1 MHGLPEFVLTPDHPH
16 VQIARAMFS
25 VPELLIMLVIVLVIF
40 GAKKLPQVGDSLGR
54 AIKNF
59 KRASATD
66 DDESVSDPE
75 PAPASAPAKK
85 QVAAKATKQ
94 LEEADE
100 SKKEEDDEEWEEVV
114 VRRKKKKSTATA
126 AEG

>member
-1 MHGLPEFVLTPDHPH
+1 MHGLPELVLTPIDPH

-25 VPELLIMLVIVLVIF
+25 VPELLIMLVIVLVVF

-59 KRASATD
+59 KRASAN
-66 DDESVSDPE
+66 DDEEESDPE
-75 PAPASAPAKK
+75 PAPVPAKK
-85 QVAAKATKQ
+85 QVAAKNTKQ
-94 LEEADE
+94 LEEADVA
-100 SKKEEDDEEWEEVV
+100 KKDEDDEEWEEVV
-114 VRRKKKKSTATA
+114 VRRKKKKATSTA

>member
-1 MHGLPEFVLTPDHPH
+1 MPGLPEFADHPH

-25 VPELLIMLVIVLVIF
+25 VPELLIMLVIVLIVF

-66 DDESVSDPE
+66 DDEDPAAE
-75 PAPASAPAKK
+75 PVAAPAKK
-85 QVAAKATKQ
+85 QVATNEVKQ
-94 LEEADE
+94 IEPAPA
-100 SKKEEDDEEWEEVV
+100 SAAGQDDDDEWEEVV
-114 VRRKKKKSTATA
+114 VRRKKKK